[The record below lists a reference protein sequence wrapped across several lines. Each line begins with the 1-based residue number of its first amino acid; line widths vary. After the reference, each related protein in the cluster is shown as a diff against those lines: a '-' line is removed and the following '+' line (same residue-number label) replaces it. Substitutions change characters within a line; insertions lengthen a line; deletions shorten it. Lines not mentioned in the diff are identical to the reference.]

1 MSETFVDTVRRM
13 LRYDAISG
21 ELFWIAGKRVGK
33 RAGYVNADGYVKV
46 HVNGKAV
53 PAQKIAWVLAY
64 GFEPNGIVDHEDR
77 VRSNNRLANLRIATA
92 SQNCANSPARN
103 PTRMNRHIANILEE
117 GELDEPTSL
126 QKTQTSLGR
135 PSLLYSLD
143 MVISVGY
150 RVSSAQAT
158 VFRRWATTVLVQFAK
173 KGFVVDAPRL
183 KQPENS
189 DRIAE
194 LREIIRDIRADEA
207 NVYRELKRI
216 CAMCQDY
223 DPASD
228 ASREF
233 YQHTQAKLVYA
244 VVSHTPAEIIAS
256 RANHQAENMG
266 SWGRRYVPVSECGF
280 APARLSR
287 SRHPHRQGEGQCRLR
302 SWWRNARG
310 HCARPQAGRSK
321 CLRRKASGHA
331 VMKPAPSS
339 AAHWNMRRGRRFNSW
354 RKMSRRRREP
364 KSERQKRDDLAMFSG
379 MARQQR

>member
-266 SWGRRYVPVSECGF
+266 
-280 APARLSR
+280 
-287 SRHPHRQGEGQCRLR
+287 
-302 SWWRNARG
+302 
-310 HCARPQAGRSK
+310 
-321 CLRRKASGHA
+321 
-331 VMKPAPSS
+331 
-339 AAHWNMRRGRRFNSW
+339 
-354 RKMSRRRREP
+354 
-364 KSERQKRDDLAMFSG
+364 
-379 MARQQR
+379 